1 MRMVYC
7 VFVGSFKE
15 KRFRESVEEYHKRLT
30 RLWPVTILELAEK
43 PKEISRFMEA
53 KKGKGTIVSLQAH
66 GEGMDSAAFTRW
78 VTQSARDLYFLA
90 WGADGPPLGIPKVPM
105 RELNLSSMTCS
116 HELARVLLMEQIY
129 RAGAT
134 LKGHPYPR

>member
-1 MRMVYC
+1 MVYC
-7 VFVGSFKE
+7 VFIGSFKE

-43 PKEISRFMEA
+43 PKEISRFIES
-53 KKGKGTIVSLQAH
+53 KKGKGTLVSLQAH
-66 GEGMDSAAFTRW
+66 GEGMDSAAFTGW
-78 VTQSARDLYFLA
+78 VTRSARDLYFLA
-90 WGADGPPLGIPKVPM
+90 WGADGPPREVSKVPM
-105 RELNLSSMTCS
+105 RELSLSPMTWS
-116 HELARVLLMEQIY
+116 HELARVLLMEQLY